1 MPRTYG
7 LAENR
12 PEWSGKLETYTESVG
27 SVGPDGQG
35 SSGRHVRS
43 RMARLA
49 VGQRQRADRTGASL
63 RRNGRRQERAVW
75 DCQKDVRGLDSE
87 AGGENLKR
95 MSSASGRSDRSG
107 PGRPATTR
115 AEPDGAAG
123 GGSAATR
130 GPDVGGPR
138 CDGMAAGG
146 SRGHA
151 QAVPQ
156 FSMPV
161 SCRGQLLAGGQT
173 ANECSDGKRD
183 RHGPRP
189 ARDREWVGPLAA
201 GGRKCGPGGSYHCSG
216 MDAAG
221 VAAVC
226 HSSGS
231 QRD

>member
-1 MPRTYG
+1 MVTFGCNQELGCQG
-7 LAENR
+7 LMDSQRMAA
-12 PEWSGKLETYTESVG
+12 
-27 SVGPDGQG
+27 
-35 SSGRHVRS
+35 VRS
-43 RMARLA
+43 ARSGIVRKTCGVWTRKLA
-49 VGQRQRADRTGASL
+49 A
-63 RRNGRRQERAVW
+63 
-75 DCQKDVRGLDSE
+75 

-151 QAVPQ
+151 QAIPQ

-226 HSSGS
+226 QSYGS

>member
-1 MPRTYG
+1 MDSQRIDRSG
-7 LAENR
+7 RENLKHIQR
-12 PEWSGKLETYTESVG
+12 VSGRSDRMGRGARDDTCGAGWRGWRWASG
-27 SVGPDGQG
+27 NARAGQG
-35 SSGRHVRS
+35 R
-43 RMARLA
+43 
-49 VGQRQRADRTGASL
+49 ASL

-151 QAVPQ
+151 QAIPQ

-173 ANECSDGKRD
+173 ASECSDGKRD

-189 ARDREWVGPLAA
+189 ARDREWVGPLAE

-226 HSSGS
+226 QSSESGS